1 MISKNVV
8 EPLEDPFEAA
18 NVEASVKFPNTGAS
32 FRWNLCAW
40 PGTGPKHPVSARPVY
55 GTFGTVTGQLPK
67 CSGAHATHQQATA
80 FADRS

>member
-40 PGTGPKHPVSARPVY
+40 PGTGPKHPGVSPAGIRHVRYRDRP
-55 GTFGTVTGQLPK
+55 
-67 CSGAHATHQQATA
+67 TA
-80 FADRS
+80 EV